1 MNETEK
7 DRILS
12 MVAEGIIRPAE
23 AAQLLAALAE
33 ETNAAKPK
41 DKAKETEPEKKRGP
55 DKAPTM
61 PVQIQRADGSTYTIE
76 VPTSMVPMFMS
87 IAGAAIKESARAAAK
102 EAWTNVKD
110 GAKNKFSEARQ
121 AVKAKV
127 SGAGSKTPEPAA
139 PVLSDEQVQSHEARA
154 RILQMVQN
162 GRVSAEDAGK
172 LIQQL
177 DALQEYQ
184 KRQ

>member
-12 MVAEGIIRPAE
+12 MVAEGVIRPAE

-33 ETNAAKPK
+33 ETPAAKPK
-41 DKAKETEPEKKRGP
+41 TAEPEAKRVP

-61 PVQIQRADGSTYTIE
+61 EVQMQRADGSTYTIE
-76 VPTSMVPMFMS
+76 VPTTMVPMFMS
-87 IAGAAIKESARAAAK
+87 LAGAAIKESARAAVK
-102 EAWTNVKD
+102 EAWTGARE
-110 GAKNKFSEARQ
+110 GAKNKFAEAQ
-121 AVKAKV
+121 KAVKAKV
-127 SGAGSKTPEPAA
+127 SGAAA
-139 PVLSDEQVQSHEARA
+139 KPTSQTAPTTVSEEQIQAQEARK

-177 DALQEYQ
+177 DALQEY
-184 KRQ
+184 KKTH

>member
-7 DRILS
+7 DRILN
-12 MVAEGIIRPAE
+12 MVAEGVIRPAE

-33 ETNAAKPK
+33 ESPAS
-41 DKAKETEPEKKRGP
+41 KAKEAPKAAEAEKKRVP

-61 PVQIQRADGSTYTIE
+61 EVQMQRADGSSYTIE
-76 VPTSMVPMFMS
+76 VPTNMVPMFMS
-87 IAGAAIKESARAAAK
+87 LAGAAIKESARAAAK
-102 EAWTNVKD
+102 EAWDGIKD
-110 GAKNKFSEARQ
+110 GAKNKFSEARE

-127 SGAGSKTPEPAA
+127 SGNGGKTPDVAA
-139 PVLSDEQVQSHEARA
+139 PAFSDEQLKAQESRKLV
-154 RILQMVQN
+154 LQMVQN

-184 KRQ
+184 KTH